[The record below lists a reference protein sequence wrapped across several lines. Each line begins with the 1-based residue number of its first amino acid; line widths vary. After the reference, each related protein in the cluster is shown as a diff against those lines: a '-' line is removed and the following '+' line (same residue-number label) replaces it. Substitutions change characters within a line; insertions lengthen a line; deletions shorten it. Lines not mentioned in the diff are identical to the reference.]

1 MSVESSAPRSRR
13 AVLAAA
19 LGGLGALV
27 ASRLTTPEA
36 VTAADGDAVTVGSA
50 RTGSTETSITT
61 TGSANAIAGI
71 SDTGTGLHGSS
82 TSVTPVPGDPTP
94 AGNATGVI
102 GTSGALAN
110 IAGNTG
116 ETGVYGFSNTT
127 PATNGI
133 WGDSVIGTGVYGTGD
148 TGVYGSGYWG
158 VYGTGPIGIMG
169 DGYATDTGV
178 YGFSGD
184 SAAPDALA
192 GVAVQATA
200 GINAAIALNAR
211 TIGPTTPAQIAVNAA
226 AATGHIALN
235 VTGKTKFSRSGR
247 VAVSAGASSK
257 KVTMSG
263 VTTTSYVIATLQ
275 SKRTGVYVAS
285 VVPAT
290 GYFTIYLN
298 KAVTSSTTVG
308 FLVIN

>member
-36 VTAADGDAVTVGSA
+36 AKAANGDPVVAGTANLSTAD
-50 RTGSTETSITT
+50 TSLATAGGFT
-61 TGSANAIAGI
+61 ALYAN
-71 SDTGTGLHGSS
+71 SPTGTGLRGVSLS
-82 TSVTPVPGDPTP
+82 ANPAVPPPV
-94 AGNATGVI
+94 ANTGVVGI
-102 GTSGALAN
+102 SGDTTNVAA
-110 IAGNTG
+110 NTG
-116 ETGVYGFSNTT
+116 WTGIYGFSDSHVD
-127 PATNGI
+127 ANGI
-133 WGDSVIGTGVYGTGD
+133 WGDSVVGTGVYGTGD

-158 VYGTGPIGIMG
+158 VYGTGPIGVMG

-184 SAAPDALA
+184 SAPPDAVA
-192 GVAVQATA
+192 GIAVQATA
-200 GINAAIALNAR
+200 GTNAAIALNAR
-211 TIGPTTPAQIAVNAA
+211 TLGPATPAQIAVNAT

-235 VTGKTKFSRSGR
+235 VTGKTRFSRSGR
-247 VAVSAGASSK
+247 VAVNAGASSK

-263 VTTTSYVIATLQ
+263 VITTSYVIATLQ

-308 FLVIN
+308 YLVIN

>member
-1 MSVESSAPRSRR
+1 MSVESSTPRSRR

-19 LGGLGALV
+19 LGGLGAIV
-27 ASRLTTPEA
+27 ASRLTTPDA
-36 VTAADGDAVTVGSA
+36 ARAANGDPVLAGTANT
-50 RTGSTETSITT
+50 STAETSLATAGDFTAI
-61 TGSANAIAGI
+61 SAN
-71 SDTGTGLHGSS
+71 SPTGTGLRGVSLH
-82 TSVTPVPGDPTP
+82 GDPTTNP
-94 AGNATGVI
+94 PPVANTGVVGI
-102 GTSGALAN
+102 SGDTTN
-110 IAGNTG
+110 IADNTG
-116 ETGVYGFSNTT
+116 RTGIYGFSNTEVD
-127 PATNGI
+127 ANGI
-133 WGDSVIGTGVYGTGD
+133 WGDSIVGTGVYGTGD

-158 VYGTGPIGIMG
+158 VYGTGPIGVMG
-169 DGYATDTGV
+169 DGFASDTGV

-184 SAAPDALA
+184 TAAPDALA

-200 GINAAIALNAR
+200 GTNAVIALNAR
-211 TIGPTTPAQIAVNAA
+211 TLGPLTPAQIAVNAT

-235 VTGKTKFSRSGR
+235 VTGKTRFSRSGR

-263 VTTTSYVIATLQ
+263 VITTSYVIATLQ

-285 VVPAT
+285 VVPST